1 MGKYS
6 VPLFALL
13 SGPHCDLVENR
24 ASERSQ
30 SCGSAI
36 GPIVLVSMVS
46 ALMGL
51 VGPAVVAD
59 AKIDG
64 ASLCSKLNRLT
75 V

>member
-1 MGKYS
+1 M
-6 VPLFALL
+6 LL

-51 VGPAVVAD
+51 LLPLFAD

-64 ASLCSKLNRLT
+64 ASLCSKRNRLT